1 MAGTY
6 GKAAVRNWQSAATRD
21 RLAVSQRHQTAGAA
35 MKRTT
40 TGKKTT
46 SKKTKSRKPKTSRV
60 PFSLVERKFEGRKF
74 VEFPQ
79 MKGKTLDKVELF
91 TTPEYHSISL
101 DFQDKTALALRIEP
115 CFALQATYSD
125 RTGDEEILEEWLPVH
140 SATDSQ

>member
-1 MAGTY
+1 
-6 GKAAVRNWQSAATRD
+6 
-21 RLAVSQRHQTAGAA
+21 

-40 TGKKTT
+40 AGKKN
-46 SKKTKSRKPKTSRV
+46 KPRKPKPSRV

-101 DFQDKTALALRIEP
+101 DFQDKILLALRIEP
-115 CFALQATYSD
+115 CFALQAAYSD
-125 RTGDEEILEEWLPVH
+125 FHTGDQEILEEWLPVH
-140 SATDSQ
+140 SATDA

>member
-1 MAGTY
+1 
-6 GKAAVRNWQSAATRD
+6 
-21 RLAVSQRHQTAGAA
+21 
-35 MKRTT
+35 MKR
-40 TGKKTT
+40 KTA
-46 SKKTKSRKPKTSRV
+46 SKKTKPHKSKTSRV

-125 RTGDEEILEEWLPVH
+125 HAGDEEILEEWLPVH

>member
-1 MAGTY
+1 
-6 GKAAVRNWQSAATRD
+6 
-21 RLAVSQRHQTAGAA
+21 

-40 TGKKTT
+40 AGKKTTNKKIASKKTT
-46 SKKTKSRKPKTSRV
+46 SKKTKPRKPKTSRV
-60 PFSLVERKFEGRKF
+60 PFSLVEHNFEGRKF

-91 TTPEYHSISL
+91 TAPEYHSISL
-101 DFQDKTALALRIEP
+101 DFQDKTSLALRIEP

-140 SATDSQ
+140 STTDSQ